1 MSDTQR
7 SRTTLQGLFADN
19 TTGEISPQDLRDF
32 LASVKLYTENRFVEL
47 TDGATV
53 TIDCSSGNHFYL
65 EAAGNRVI
73 AAPINVN
80 SRLSDKLILRVK
92 AITSDRTITLTG
104 VTPSGFRVGADIA
117 AFSGITASKTDYF
130 GCLYN
135 SEDDIWDVVAY
146 VRGY

>member
-7 SRTTLQGLFADN
+7 SRTTLQTLFADN

-53 TIDCSSGNHFYL
+53 TVDCSSGNHFYL
-65 EAAGNRVI
+65 ETSNNAVI
-73 AAPINVN
+73 AAPTNVS
-80 SRLSDKLILRVK
+80 SRLSDKLILRIK
-92 AITSDRTITLTG
+92 ATGSDRTITLSG
-104 VTPSGFRVGADIA
+104 VNPAGFRLGADISA
-117 AFSGITASKTDYF
+117 LSGITVNKTDYF

-135 SEDDIWDVVAY
+135 SEDNIWDVVAY